1 MKVQWKDKRKS
12 RKYFTNRIFADLPCT
27 AIPEDDPY
35 IPTFT
40 IAPEH
45 HDGLYSMEKLYMEHY
60 SDPTEYSFVQDV
72 FEGDLDHWEAV
83 KNSQWLAKY
92 CALWRKNAEAKLLS
106 DAMMKIV
113 STQDTYDYFNDK
125 YNACEIRYGDMKKQ
139 LAEDIISF
147 TSPIR
152 ERILEVAAD
161 EAYLNKVI
169 MQGAEQARESAV
181 KTLIEARKLI
191 GFNR

>member
-1 MKVQWKDKRKS
+1 MTKVIWKDVRKR

-35 IPTFT
+35 VPTFT

-45 HDGLYSMEKLYMEHY
+45 HDGLYSMEQLYMEHY
-60 SDPTEYSFVQDV
+60 SDPTEYAFVQDV

-92 CALWRKNAEAKLLS
+92 CALWKKNAEAKLLS

-113 STQDTYDYFNDK
+113 STAFDDNNKNSFQALK
-125 YNACEIRYGDMKKQ
+125 YLVERDGKAPKKTGPGRPKKEKEIETVDNSDL
-139 LAEDIISF
+139 LADI
-147 TSPIR
+147 
-152 ERILEVAAD
+152 
-161 EAYLNKVI
+161 
-169 MQGAEQARESAV
+169 ARLRS
-181 KTLIEARKLI
+181 
-191 GFNR
+191 